1 MFNKMNIRRYFI
13 LSISITKTGQTVL
26 IDRAVPLHL
35 VSCNGIHAS
44 VNGFLPTENE
54 IQHIGEFS
62 LILSSGSVHPIH
74 YSVGYS
80 KQPLMKNNR
89 FMPIDEPIAPGSHI
103 SGFYQDAGTA
113 KDDKGIFLP
122 YRVNIYLDCKAQ
134 K

>member
-1 MFNKMNIRRYFI
+1 MIIRRYFI
-13 LSISITKTGQTVL
+13 LTITITKKGQTVL
-26 IDRAVPLHL
+26 IDRVVPSHI
-35 VSCNGIHAS
+35 VCCKGIHAS
-44 VNGFLPTENE
+44 VIGFLATEHE
-54 IQHIGEFS
+54 IQHVGEFS

-89 FMPIDEPIAPGSHI
+89 FMPIHEEIASGSHI

-113 KDDKGIFLP
+113 KDGNGIFLP